1 MAKNKEKDLVR
12 NTLLFTVGNAGAKL
26 LMLIIVPL
34 YTYYV
39 STEQMGQF
47 DLVNT
52 YVGLFSPLA
61 CLALHEG
68 LYKRQGCTE
77 NRVTYFFYYCG
88 RIRYYRLNFS

>member
-1 MAKNKEKDLVR
+1 MGKNKEKDLVK

-39 STEQMGQF
+39 STEQMGQY

-52 YVGLFSPLA
+52 YVGLF
-61 CLALHEG
+61 
-68 LYKRQGCTE
+68 
-77 NRVTYFFYYCG
+77 
-88 RIRYYRLNFS
+88 